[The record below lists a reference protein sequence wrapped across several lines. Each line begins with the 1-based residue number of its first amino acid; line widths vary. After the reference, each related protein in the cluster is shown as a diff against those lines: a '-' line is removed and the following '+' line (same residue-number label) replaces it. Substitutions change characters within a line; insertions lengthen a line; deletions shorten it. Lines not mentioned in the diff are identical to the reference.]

1 MSQKYKEMRKI
12 YLGSNT
18 EQWGRIKWH
27 SRYEGDKKKLYNFVY
42 CSCFSSGEERQH
54 IVDMDPKK

>member
-1 MSQKYKEMRKI
+1 MRKI